1 MKLVIAG
8 GGTAGHVFP
17 ALALADRL
25 VRDHGATVSFI
36 GASTGQE
43 ASLVPEAGYR
53 FDGVDAV
60 PLYRELSWRA
70 ANAPLVALRSVPACR
85 RLLAGAD
92 GLVGMGGYASVPAG
106 IAARVGRIPLVL
118 HEQNAVPSLANRLLA
133 HGASA
138 VGSTFADARSRFPS
152 HVRFTVTGNPVRS
165 RVLGVPSDRK
175 RLADEAWP
183 VFGFEPGRTTILVTG
198 GSQGALHLD
207 QVVAAALP
215 RLAGRQDLQM
225 LVLTGPAHAGVLG
238 AVANGRIRVRAVPF
252 LERMELAYA
261 IADLCVSRAGA
272 ATISELAVCGVPM
285 VLIPYPHATERHQ
298 DANAAELV
306 RAGAASVVPDGELSP
321 GRLVDG
327 ILDLVHDAD
336 RRRAMAAAA
345 MAWARPD
352 ADTRLA
358 RLVVQA
364 VSR

>member
-25 VRDHGATVSFI
+25 VLDHGATVSFI
-36 GASTGQE
+36 GAATGQE
-43 ASLVPEAGYR
+43 ASLVPEAGYP

-70 ANAPLVALRSVPACR
+70 AKAPLIALRSVPACR
-85 RLLAGAD
+85 RLLSGAD

-106 IAARVGRIPLVL
+106 IAARLDRIPMVL

-133 HGASA
+133 PGARA

-152 HVRFTVTGNPVRS
+152 GVRFIVTGNPVRS
-165 RVLGVPSDRK
+165 RVLEVPSDRE
-175 RLADEAWP
+175 RLAEEAWSA
-183 VFGFEPGRTTILVTG
+183 FGFQSGRTTILVTG

-215 RLAGRQDLQM
+215 RLAGRQDIQM
-225 LVLTGPAHAGVLG
+225 LVLTGPAHADVLG
-238 AVANGRIRVRAVPF
+238 GGVNERLLVRAVPF

-285 VLIPYPHATERHQ
+285 MLIPYPHATERHQ
-298 DANAAELV
+298 EANAAELA
-306 RAGAASVVPDGELSP
+306 RAGAATVVPDGELSP
-321 GRLVDG
+321 GRLVES
-327 ILDLVHDAD
+327 ILDLVHNAD

-345 MAWARPD
+345 KAWARPD
-352 ADTRLA
+352 ADARLA
-358 RLVVQA
+358 QLAVQEVA
-364 VSR
+364 R

>member
-36 GASTGQE
+36 GTTTGQE
-43 ASLVPEAGYR
+43 ASLVPAAGYR

-60 PLYRELSWRA
+60 PLYREVSWRA

-85 RLLAGAD
+85 RLLSGVD

-106 IAARVGRIPLVL
+106 IAARLDRLPVVL
-118 HEQNAVPSLANRLLA
+118 HEQNAVPSLVNRLLA
-133 HGASA
+133 RGAKA

-152 HVRFTVTGNPVRS
+152 GVRFTVTGNPVRS
-165 RVLGVPSDRK
+165 QVLGVPSDREQ
-175 RLADEAWP
+175 LAKEAWSA
-183 VFGFEPGRTTILVTG
+183 FDFEPGRTTILVTG

-207 QVVAAALP
+207 QVVAGALP
-215 RLAGRQDLQM
+215 LLAGRRDLQI

-238 AVANGRIRVRAVPF
+238 AGGNERLRVRAVPF
-252 LERMELAYA
+252 LDRMELAYA

-285 VLIPYPHATERHQ
+285 VLVPYPHATQRHQ
-298 DANAAELV
+298 EANAAELA

-321 GRLVDG
+321 GRLVDSV
-327 ILDLVHDAD
+327 LDLVDDAD
-336 RRRAMAAAA
+336 RLGTMAAAA
-345 MAWARPD
+345 TAWARPD
-352 ADTRLA
+352 ADARLA
-358 RLVVQA
+358 QLVVQA
-364 VSR
+364 VAR